1 MRHLRFD
8 AEGDAQMMK
17 RLLMGAGV
25 AYLARRLVNRRRSAD
40 LRGART
46 KPGFRG

>member
-8 AEGDAQMMK
+8 GEGDAQMLK

-25 AYLARRLVNRRRSAD
+25 AYLARRLINGRRSAD
-40 LRGART
+40 LRGTRN
-46 KPGFRG
+46 KPASG